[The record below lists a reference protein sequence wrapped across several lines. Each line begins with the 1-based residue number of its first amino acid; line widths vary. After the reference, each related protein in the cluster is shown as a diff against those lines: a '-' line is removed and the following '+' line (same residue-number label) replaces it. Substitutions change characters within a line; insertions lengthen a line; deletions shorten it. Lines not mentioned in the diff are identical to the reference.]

1 MYTGFHGLM
10 RNCLP
15 SSWSCN
21 ETISLVSVIHVS
33 RYFGLGIGILKILPK
48 LMLCHSMAI
57 HLGLYSL
64 SSMCSLMQ
72 VLVEQPISLCIME
85 KALNDL

>member
-1 MYTGFHGLM
+1 
-10 RNCLP
+10 
-15 SSWSCN
+15 
-21 ETISLVSVIHVS
+21 
-33 RYFGLGIGILKILPK
+33 
-48 LMLCHSMAI
+48 MAI